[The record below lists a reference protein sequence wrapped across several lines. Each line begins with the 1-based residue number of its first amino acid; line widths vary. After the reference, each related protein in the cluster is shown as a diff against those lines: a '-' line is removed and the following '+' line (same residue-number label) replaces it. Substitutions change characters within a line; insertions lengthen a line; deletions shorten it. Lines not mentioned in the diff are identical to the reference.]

1 LIDQSRRRLL
11 GGALALGLAPLA
23 GAATSTSQRLQV
35 SGRWVTGNRRL
46 APPSLIDG
54 QVLFAGDA
62 TLGQLDPTRAQA
74 PWSTPHALPGA
85 AVFRPRG
92 SGDRVI
98 TGSLG
103 QLAAWQPG
111 HDTAIWRHTA
121 NEQIGTPCLAG
132 KHLYAG
138 DGHELLAFDAA
149 SGNIRWRFAA
159 IADTRISYAP
169 AVANRTVF
177 VGPGDGR
184 LYALASADGQ
194 PRWVVERIAEWQ
206 YLRQLQVSGEVLVA
220 GGYKEKLYG
229 LDLADG
235 RQRWAFSAGNFIN
248 SQHVADGVA
257 YLWSPTGWLYAID
270 TASGAV
276 RWRHRTTDYRGGSAN
291 WASVMAELVTADGK
305 LYALDLANVLHVL
318 AVESGEEIARVTL
331 PEAVQP
337 WVLPLAGGELLFG
350 SRDGLLFAGRLIN
363 A

>member
-1 LIDQSRRRLL
+1 MIDRRRFL
-11 GGALALGLAPLA
+11 GSALALGLAPLA
-23 GAATSTSQRLQV
+23 GAATSTGHRLQLT
-35 SGRWVTGNRRL
+35 GRWLTGNRRL
-46 APPSLIDG
+46 APPTIIDG

-62 TLGQLDPTRAQA
+62 TIGRLDPALAQGL
-74 PWSTPHALPGA
+74 WSTPHGLPGA

-92 SGDRVI
+92 
-98 TGSLG
+98 TTNLLLAGSLG

-111 HDTAIWRHTA
+111 TDEARWRYA
-121 NEQIGTPCLAG
+121 AKIQIGTPCLAG

-138 DGHELLAFDAA
+138 DGHELLAFDANH
-149 SGNIRWRFAA
+149 GNIRWRFAA
-159 IADTRISYAP
+159 VPDTRISYAP
-169 AVANRTVF
+169 VVVGDTVF

-184 LYALASADGQ
+184 LYALASDDGQ
-194 PRWVVERIAEWQ
+194 PRWVVERMAEWQ

-270 TASGAV
+270 TTSGAV
-276 RWRHRTTDYRGGSAN
+276 RWRQRTTDYRGGSAS

-318 AVESGEEIARVTL
+318 AVDSGEEIARVPL
-331 PEAVQP
+331 PESVQP
-337 WVLPLAGGELLFG
+337 WLLPLAGGELLFG
-350 SRDGLLFAGRLIN
+350 SRDGLLFSGRLIN

>member
-1 LIDQSRRRLL
+1 MINPSRRRLL
-11 GGALALGLAPLA
+11 GGALAVALTPRP
-23 GAATSTSQRLQV
+23 GATERRGKRLQPTGLWI
-35 SGRWVTGNRRL
+35 SGNRHL
-46 APPSLIDG
+46 SPPSLVDG
-54 QVLFAGDA
+54 HVLYAGDT
-62 TLGQLDPTRAQA
+62 TLGVLDPAQ
-74 PWSTPHALPGA
+74 PTPLWSIKHHLPRR

-92 SGDRVI
+92 NAECVI
-98 TGSLG
+98 AGSLD
-103 QLAAWQPG
+103 QLAAWRPG
-111 HDTAIWRHTA
+111 TDEAQWRYSAKT
-121 NEQIGTPCLAG
+121 QIGTPCLAG
-132 KHLYAG
+132 ERLYVG
-138 DGHELLAFDAA
+138 DGHELLAFDTD
-149 SGNIRWRFAA
+149 SGAIHWRFAA

-169 AVANRTVF
+169 VVAGNTVF

-184 LYALASADGQ
+184 LYALTTSDGQ
-194 PRWVVERIAEWQ
+194 PRWVIERMAEWQ

-270 TASGAV
+270 TASGSML
-276 RWRHRTTDYRGGSAN
+276 WRHRTTDYRGGSAS
-291 WASVMAELVTADGK
+291 WASIMAELVTADGK

-318 AVESGEEIARVTL
+318 AVDSGEEIARVTL

-337 WVLPLAGGELLFG
+337 WLLPLPGGELLFG
-350 SRDGLLFAGRLIN
+350 SRDGALFAGRLIN